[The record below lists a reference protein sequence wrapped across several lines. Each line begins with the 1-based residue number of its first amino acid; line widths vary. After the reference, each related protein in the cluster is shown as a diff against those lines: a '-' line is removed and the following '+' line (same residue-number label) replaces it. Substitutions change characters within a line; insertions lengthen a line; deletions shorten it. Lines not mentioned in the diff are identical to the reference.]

1 MANWIRM
8 ERKWQ
13 WLVGLVI
20 IVGLPQI
27 IWALDASPAF
37 TAVTDQGRPMVGAT
51 LTVVDS
57 VGAPVTACNN
67 PACTVAQTTVP
78 ASGIVQFWAA
88 EGTYTVTLAGAGIT
102 RIYTVVIP
110 SAAVTGAITDA
121 DFPGNYNSFMRR
133 TSIAG
138 VYGQTKINTAAAVD
152 PTVDDDVSLNYN
164 VGSLWVNTLT
174 DDVFLC
180 GSPVD
185 GAAVWRKVGT
195 ANVDDGNADNDT
207 LFWNGSSWVP
217 GDWLQVGPTFAA
229 VGDTGRLITAST
241 FQIGQDNASTTFDI
255 YSKVAAVILDTVIGQ
270 IRFGSTDSSI
280 VPREAAFIKARALN
294 TWLSGSTSAP
304 TSLDF
309 QVQDTGGSSLGDK
322 IFRIQPDLV
331 MVGSDVPDGSLQGQA
346 RFVTEGI
353 SIADLTGM
361 KSTVFLT
368 PAALDVTVKEYTLP
382 DDSGTAGYYLRTDG
396 NSLFP
401 TLSWEPIAAAPG
413 NFAVTGQETVT
424 AGLVSAPSYSF
435 IGDTNT
441 GFTSLAGTP
450 CIVDEGINGVCLT
463 GNGAN
468 SFTSIAGA
476 LNVATGVTSNNS
488 FTVVSIGGSGQE
500 IAVNVN
506 EFIVDDGE
514 VSFTGV
520 SGDGTGKATCV
531 KADGYIGTCSDAPN
545 GSGVC
550 TCG

>member
-1 MANWIRM
+1 MEWIW
-8 ERKWQ
+8 KSIKN
-13 WLVGLVI
+13 LVI
-20 IVGLPQI
+20 GFILCSGTAYG
-27 IWALDASPAF
+27 ALTPTNAF
-37 TAVTDQGRPMVGAT
+37 TAVGPQGRPLTGASIG
-51 LTVVDS
+51 VKDS
-57 VGAPVTACNN
+57 IGNPVTACIDA
-67 PACTVAQTTVP
+67 ACTSALTTVP
-78 ASGIVQFWAA
+78 ASGIVQFYA
-88 EGTYTVTLAGAGIT
+88 EPETYTVTVSGSGVSRVFL
-102 RIYTVVIP
+102 VVVP
-110 SAAVTGAITDA
+110 AAAVTGAITDA

-133 TSIAG
+133 TSVAG

-152 PTVDDDVSLNYN
+152 PTVNDDVSLDYN

-180 GSPVD
+180 GSPTN

-195 ANVDDGNADNDT
+195 ANVLDGNADNDT

-217 GDWLQVGPTFAA
+217 GDWLQSGSTFAA

-241 FQIGQDNASTTFDI
+241 FQIGQNNASTTFDI

-270 IRFGSTDSSI
+270 IRFGSTDSSV

-322 IFRIQPDLV
+322 ILRVQPDLV
-331 MVGSDVPDGSLQGQA
+331 MVGSDVADGSLQGQS

-361 KSTVFLT
+361 KSTVFLNPT
-368 PAALDVTVKEYTLP
+368 ALDVTVKEYTLP
-382 DDSGTAGYYLRTDG
+382 SNSGTSGYYLSTDG

-401 TLSWEPIAAAPG
+401 TLSWAAIAAAPG

-441 GFTSLAGTP
+441 GFTSLAGVP

-468 SFTSIAGA
+468 SFTSISGA

-500 IAVNVN
+500 IAVNTN

-514 VSFTGV
+514 VTFTGV
-520 SGDGTGKATCV
+520 NGDGTGKALCV